1 MRRYRTFGALALLPL
16 TILNPTAM
24 YAHHNQFQQFDAEK
38 EQIVT
43 GTVERFAW
51 QNPHAYIYVASAAG
65 DEARSWRIETLSI
78 AFMRQMGWGPD
89 TIRAGD
95 DVTVTINPSRTA
107 GRATGWLIDIAVE
120 GRDVPSLTD
129 EQRLGAIFSGES
141 TKTDARAT
149 SVSGTWI
156 SQPGPGERWKWID
169 DPSQLELTA
178 AGQRA
183 VESYDPANT
192 SSKASCEPRPIP
204 RIMIA
209 GDRKSIELADDVVRI
224 RAEYDAT
231 ERIAYLDARPPE
243 GRTVHGHSLARW
255 QNGVLTVETSNFTEN
270 PNGITDGFP
279 SSTDKHLIE
288 RFALDADGQSLLYSF
303 ELADPVYLAEPLI
316 GEMRWLYRPN
326 VDFELVPCDPEATK
340 SFLDN

>member
-1 MRRYRTFGALALLPL
+1 MRRYWMFGALASLSF
-16 TILNPTAM
+16 TILKPTAL
-24 YAHHNQFQQFDAEK
+24 YAHHNQFQGFDK
-38 EQIVT
+38 DRKQVVT

-51 QNPHAYIYVASAAG
+51 QNPHGYIYLSSGASN
-65 DEARSWRIETLSI
+65 DARSWRIETLSI
-78 AFMRQMGWGPD
+78 SFMRQLGWGPD

-95 DVTVTINPSRTA
+95 NVTATINPSRTE

-129 EQRLGAIFSGES
+129 EKRIGAIFSGES
-141 TKTDARAT
+141 TQTDAKAR
-149 SVSGTWI
+149 SVSGTWL
-156 SQPGPGERWKWID
+156 SQTGPAELWTWID
-169 DPSQLELTA
+169 DPSQLKLTE

-183 VESYDPANT
+183 VDRYNPANT
-192 SSKASCEPRPIP
+192 SSKASCAPRPIP
-204 RIMIA
+204 RVMIA
-209 GDRKSIELADDVVRI
+209 GDRKSIELVDDVAWI

-231 ERIAYLDARPPE
+231 ERIAYFDARPPA

-255 QNGVLTVETSNFTEN
+255 QDGVLIVETSNFTEN

-279 SSTDKHLIE
+279 SSNEKHLVE
-288 RFALDADGQSLLYSF
+288 RFALNADEQSLVYSF
-303 ELADPVYLAEPLI
+303 ELTDPVYLAEPLT

-326 VDFELVPCDPEATK
+326 VDFQLVRCDPEATK

>member
-1 MRRYRTFGALALLPL
+1 MRRSWTFGALAFLAFTVLK
-16 TILNPTAM
+16 PTALS
-24 YAHHNQFQQFDAEK
+24 AHHNQFQGFDPER
-38 EQIVT
+38 EQVVT

-51 QNPHAYIYVASAAG
+51 QNPHAYIHVASG
-65 DEARSWRIETLSI
+65 GGNEARSWRIETLSI
-78 AFMRQMGWGPD
+78 AFMRQLGWGPD

-95 DVTVTINPSRTA
+95 NVTVTINPSRTE
-107 GRATGWLIDIAVE
+107 GRTTGWLIGIAVE

-129 EQRLGAIFSGES
+129 EKRVGAIFSGES
-141 TKTDARAT
+141 TQTDAKAS

-156 SQPGPGERWKWID
+156 AQTGPAAQWKWID
-169 DPSQLELTA
+169 DPSQLKLTE

-183 VESYDPANT
+183 LDSFNPANT
-192 SSKASCEPRPIP
+192 SSKASCAPRPVP
-204 RIMIA
+204 RVMIA
-209 GDRKSIELADDVVRI
+209 SDRKSIELVDEVAWI

-231 ERIAYLDARPPE
+231 ERIAYFDARAPQ

-255 QNGVLTVETSNFTEN
+255 QDGVLIVETSNFTEN

-279 SSTDKHLIE
+279 SSNEKHLVE
-288 RFALDADGQSLLYSF
+288 RFALNADGQSLVYSF
-303 ELADPVYLAEPLI
+303 ELTDSVYLAEPLT

-326 VDFELVPCDPEATK
+326 VDFALVPCDPEATK

>member
-1 MRRYRTFGALALLPL
+1 MRRYWTFGALAFLSSTMLK
-16 TILNPTAM
+16 PTAL
-24 YAHHNQFQQFDAEK
+24 YAHHNQFQQFDK
-38 EQIVT
+38 ERERVVT

-51 QNPHAYIYVASAAG
+51 QNPHAYIYLASG
-65 DEARSWRIETLSI
+65 EGNEARSWRIETLSI
-78 AFMRQMGWGPD
+78 SFMRQMGWGPD

-95 DVTVTINPSRTA
+95 NVTVTINPSRTND
-107 GRATGWLIDIAVE
+107 RATGWLLDIAVQ
-120 GRDVPSLTD
+120 GREVPSLTD
-129 EQRLGAIFSGES
+129 ERRIGAIVSGQS
-141 TKTDARAT
+141 TQTDARAS

-156 SQPGPGERWKWID
+156 TLVGPAAQWKWID
-169 DPSQLELTA
+169 DPSQLELTD
-178 AGQRA
+178 AGRRA
-183 VESYDPANT
+183 VDRYDPADT
-192 SSKASCEPRPIP
+192 SSRASCEPRPVP

-231 ERIAYLDARPPE
+231 ERVAYFDARPPE

-255 QNGVLTVETSNFTEN
+255 QDGVLIVATSNFTEN
-270 PNGITDGFP
+270 PIGITDGLP
-279 SSTDKHLIE
+279 SSEQKHLVE

-303 ELADPVYLAEPLI
+303 ELTDPVYLAEPLI

-326 VDFELVPCDPEATK
+326 VDFELVPCDPAATR

>member
-1 MRRYRTFGALALLPL
+1 VAV
-16 TILNPTAM
+16 
-24 YAHHNQFQQFDAEK
+24 YAHHNQFQQFDRER
-38 EQIVT
+38 ERVVT

-51 QNPHAYIYVASAAG
+51 QNPHAYIYVASG
-65 DEARSWRIETLSI
+65 EGKEARSWRIETLSI
-78 AFMRQMGWGPD
+78 SFMRQLGWGPD

-95 DVTVTINPSRTA
+95 NVTVTINPSRTE
-107 GRATGWLIDIAVE
+107 GRATGWLIAIAVE

-129 EQRLGAIFSGES
+129 ERRIGAIFSGES
-141 TKTDARAT
+141 TQTDARAS
-149 SVSGTWI
+149 SVNGIWI
-156 SQPGPGERWKWID
+156 SQTGPAAQWKWID
-169 DPSQLELTA
+169 DPSQLGLTE

-183 VESYDPANT
+183 VDRYNPANT

-204 RIMIA
+204 RVMIA
-209 GDRKSIELADDVVRI
+209 GDRKSIELVDDVAWI

-231 ERIAYLDARPPE
+231 ERIAYFDARPAE

-255 QNGVLTVETSNFTEN
+255 QDGVLIVETSNFAEN

-279 SSTDKHLIE
+279 SSNEKHLVE
-288 RFALDADGQSLLYSF
+288 RFALEADKQSLLYSF
-303 ELADPVYLAEPLI
+303 ELTDPVYLAEPLT

>member
-1 MRRYRTFGALALLPL
+1 MFGALAFLLFTMHP
-16 TILNPTAM
+16 AAS
-24 YAHHNQFQQFDAEK
+24 YAHHNQFQGFDPEK
-38 EQIVT
+38 EQVVS
-43 GTVERFAW
+43 GTVGRFAW
-51 QNPHAYIYVASAAG
+51 QNPHAYIYLSSG
-65 DEARSWRIETLSI
+65 ESNEARAWRIETLSI
-78 AFMRQMGWGPD
+78 AFMRQLGWGPD

-95 DVTVTINPSRTA
+95 YVTVTINPSRTE

-129 EQRLGAIFSGES
+129 EKRVGAIFSGES
-141 TKTDARAT
+141 TQTDARAN

-156 SQPGPGERWKWID
+156 SQTGPAAQWKWID
-169 DPSQLELTA
+169 DPSELKLTE

-183 VESYDPANT
+183 VDRFNPATT

-209 GDRKSIELADDVVRI
+209 GDRKSIELIDDTLWI
-224 RAEYDAT
+224 RGEYDAT
-231 ERIAYLDARPPE
+231 ERVAYFDVRPPE

-255 QNGVLTVETSNFTEN
+255 QDGVLIVATANFTEN

-279 SSTDKHLIE
+279 SSNEKHLVE
-288 RFALDADGQSLLYSF
+288 RFALNADGQSLVYSF
-303 ELADPVYLAEPLI
+303 ELTDPVYLAEPLT

-326 VDFELVPCDPEATK
+326 VDFELVPCDPGATR